1 MVVIVKPS
9 CNNIDSYVEK
19 KINCFLLPIKDF
31 SVESV
36 NSFSIDEIKSIK
48 NKYPNLS
55 LFVSINKNISND
67 DIEDVKNIL
76 LELDKLQIT
85 GVFYYDICL
94 VKLKSDMNL
103 SFDLVWDQSHMVT
116 NYKTCDYYYNNGV
129 KYALLSKEIT
139 LEEILEIIEKTS
151 ITPIVEVLSHP
162 SVAFSKRH
170 LVRNYYSDLGKTAK
184 DEIVIKEKVS
194 GDSYYVVDGDNGT
207 NFLKKD
213 IVQACSFLDKLMD
226 GGLKY
231 CLLREDFIE
240 HDTFLKI
247 IDMINNYIN
256 NSIDYSFEEFVDDI
270 EELVG
275 KDYGFLF
282 KKTIYRVK
290 K

>member
-1 MVVIVKPS
+1 MDVIVKPS
-9 CNNIDSYVEK
+9 YNNIDSYVEK
-19 KINCFLLPIKDF
+19 NINCFLLPIKDF

-36 NSFSIDEIKSIK
+36 NFFSIDEIKSIK

-139 LEEILEIIEKTS
+139 LEEILEIIEKTA

-170 LVRNYYSDLGKTAK
+170 LVRNYYSDLGKDTK

-194 GDSYYVVDGDNGT
+194 GNSYYVVDGDNGT

-247 IDMINNYIN
+247 IDIIN